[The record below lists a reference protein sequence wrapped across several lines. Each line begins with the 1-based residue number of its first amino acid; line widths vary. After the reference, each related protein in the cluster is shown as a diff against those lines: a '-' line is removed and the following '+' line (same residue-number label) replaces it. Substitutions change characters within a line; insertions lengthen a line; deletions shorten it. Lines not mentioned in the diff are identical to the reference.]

1 MALVGGNCSGRSAR
15 VAYRQLFQR
24 SPKVNASDK
33 TLALLPAEGLA
44 LYREA
49 QAYLLEIDRRI
60 RQLDRAL
67 RRLQPP
73 VSGRVRIAWRKLG
86 ENSVASCKPVLVR
99 WTRQGEVWR
108 STKLGHANLVQ
119 KAPRSG
125 PFYVVREEIR
135 ETLRLL
141 SLLLRKRNEAQMT
154 LMRLEQA
161 VRQTVRMNDEA
172 LEQADEAIG
181 RIVAAAEMLPYS
193 WKDGNLHEYEHLRIK
208 DLSHEERE
216 ALVDEI
222 E

>member
-1 MALVGGNCSGRSAR
+1 MALVGGNCSGRFPG
-15 VAYRQLFQR
+15 VAYKQLSQR
-24 SPKVNASDK
+24 FPQVNASDK
-33 TLALLPAEGLA
+33 TLAQLPAEGLA

-49 QAYLLEIDRRI
+49 QVYLLEIDRRI
-60 RQLDRAL
+60 RRLDRAL

-73 VSGRVRIAWRKLG
+73 ASGRVRVAWRKMG

-99 WTRQGEVWR
+99 WTRQGEIWR
-108 STKLGHANLVQ
+108 STKLGLANLVQ

-141 SLLLRKRNEAQMT
+141 ALLLRKRNEAQMA

-161 VRQTVRMNDEA
+161 VRLTVRRNQGG
-172 LEQADEAIG
+172 LEEADEAIG
-181 RIVAAAEMLPYS
+181 KIVATAEMLPYS
-193 WKDGNLHEYEHLRIK
+193 WKDGSLHEYEHLRIE

-216 ALVDEI
+216 ALAEEI
-222 E
+222 G